1 MKRALFLILLLL
13 LTLLPYERGSA
24 QLTVGAGGTLYIS
37 TDDAFYGVNIT
48 VTETHSVTNFK
59 VYTYADSYVDSYFT
73 GSNYGSSTEIKFGV
87 YNDYWAYMSFIYP
100 TTNINGAIFRGT
112 VTGGNRGSST
122 SYVDMGTFLVTGAW
136 QESTITWNNK
146 PTDTGSSLY
155 TFRISYYST
164 ASYPLP
170 LIITFP
176 SSSYSSILS
185 MLANNTYY
193 GIVLRATAYNGY
205 SYGILATKEH
215 STASYRPYLQINGTI
230 NPLKWIYIKKYN
242 TTHLQ
247 IQFNG
252 YYLNTKLMNSLW
264 FRVTSPSGSSYVNAS
279 LSGTSYIA
287 YLKIPYIYFT
297 IDQVTFKYVD
307 NPSIAYTF
315 SITIL
320 NPSAVR
326 FNFKPGMISYNDT
339 VKLNFTVPVPQGY
352 NFTVI
357 ADMPNGTKRNISV
370 SSGTSLKL
378 TEGRNWL
385 YLVYPYSSN
394 YIIDASNII
403 VDRYLP
409 DPPVLN
415 LVDNSNYT
423 YDLLNVS
430 WSHSGFDVE
439 YFIIQAWKTGW
450 SISLIN
456 PAKARWNFVQL
467 LGSGT
472 YYIRVIARDAAGNE
486 KSSEIKKVNIASSDV
501 IITNMV
507 FNRTRMS
514 LTFKNTVNA
523 SRDCFWNVTLTTIE
537 GSKVEYRQGSLSLY
551 PFENK
556 TFSITWSKNLSE
568 NVYLATLW
576 VKDSFGKTSGY
587 QKSFIAIPPIQ
598 TATSV
603 PLSISYSSWESS
615 PTQLNSSVTLQS
627 IIVIVNANHVES
639 QPQVVTA
646 PLPNVTLASVS
657 TKNRIMGADYYNK
670 FGAGL
675 LNVTIPSIAP
685 YSTLIIDVKAV
696 SSDKISATLKK
707 VEGAQGLI
715 MIGTDVFRIYNATIT
730 NPLPIEVSVIIP
742 DNSTL
747 KFDCPQCVMSGGQRL
762 LNIAAKSTQYLKA
775 YKLEPQNATYNWTA
789 KPMSSL
795 LSFMSSTTLGVL
807 IDFLVI
813 TAVVAAI
820 ARWEMGA

>member
-24 QLTVGAGGTLYIS
+24 PLTVGAGGTLYIPM
-37 TDDAFYGVNIT
+37 DDASYGVNIT
-48 VTETHSVTNFK
+48 VTQSFSVTNFK
-59 VYTYADSYVDSYFT
+59 VYTCADSYVDSYNPGT
-73 GSNYGSSTEIKFGV
+73 NYGSSNIMYFGQ
-87 YNDYWAYMSFIYP
+87 YTPYIYQAYMAFIYP
-100 TTNINGAIFRGT
+100 ATSISGAIFRGT
-112 VTGGNRGSST
+112 AIRSQGTSDGYVDIGTFFVTGVWN
-122 SYVDMGTFLVTGAW
+122 
-136 QESTITWNNK
+136 ESTITWNNR
-146 PTDTGSSLY
+146 PSDTGSSLY
-155 TFRISYYST
+155 TFRIYYST
-164 ASYPLP
+164 SSFPVT
-170 LIITFP
+170 ITFP
-176 SSSYSSILS
+176 SSSYSDILS
-185 MLANNTYY
+185 MLNNTYH
-193 GIVLRATAYNGY
+193 GIVLRQVAAGNV
-205 SYGILATKEH
+205 YGILATKEH

-230 NPLKWIYIKKYN
+230 NPLKWIYITKYN

-247 IQFNG
+247 VRFNG
-252 YYLNTKLMNSLW
+252 YFLNAKAIDSIW

-279 LSGTSYIA
+279 LSGTSFVA
-287 YLKIPYIYFT
+287 YLAIPRSYFT
-297 IDQVTFKYVD
+297 IDRVTFKYAD

-315 SITIL
+315 SIVIFD
-320 NPSAVR
+320 PSAVR

-339 VKLNFTVPVPQGY
+339 VKLNFTIPSLSG
-352 NFTVI
+352 NIFTVV
-357 ADMPNGTKRNISV
+357 ADMPNGTKRSIPV
-370 SSGTSLKL
+370 SSNTSLKL
-378 TEGRNWL
+378 AEGRNWL
-385 YLVYPYSSN
+385 YLIYSGYNFNSTL
-394 YIIDASNII
+394 DVSNII
-403 VDRYLP
+403 IDHYLP

-415 LVDNSNYT
+415 LIDNSNYT

-439 YFIIQAWKTGW
+439 YFIIQVWKTGW
-450 SISLIN
+450 STSLIN

-501 IITNMV
+501 IITNMI
-507 FNRTRMS
+507 FNRTGMS
-514 LTFKNTVNA
+514 LSFKNTVNA
-523 SRDCFWNVTLTTIE
+523 SRDCFWNVSLTTIE
-537 GSKVEYRQGSLSLY
+537 GSMVEYRQGSLSFY
-551 PFENK
+551 PLENK

-568 NVYLATLW
+568 NIYLATVW
-576 VKDSFGKTSGY
+576 VKDSFGKASGY

-603 PLSISYSSWESS
+603 PLSISYSSWESL

-657 TKNRIMGADYYNK
+657 TKNRITGADYYNK

-696 SSDKISATLKK
+696 SSGKISATLKK

-762 LNIAAKSTQYLKA
+762 LNIVAKSTQYLKA
-775 YKLEPQNATYNWTA
+775 YKLEPQNGTYNWTA

-795 LSFMSSTTLGVL
+795 LGFMSSTTLGVL
-807 IDFLVI
+807 IDFLVVA
-813 TAVVAAI
+813 AVVAAI

>member
-24 QLTVGAGGTLYIS
+24 GLTVGAGGTLYIS
-37 TDDAFYGVNIT
+37 TDSALSGVNIT
-48 VTETHSVTNFK
+48 VNQSFSVTNFK
-59 VYTYADSYVDSYFT
+59 VYTYADSYVSD
-73 GSNYGSSTEIKFGV
+73 GSTSTNYGSATGIDFGGHNT
-87 YNDYWAYMSFIYP
+87 YRTYAYMTFIYP
-100 TTNINGAIFRGT
+100 VTNISGAIFRGKT
-112 VTGGNRGSST
+112 IGGSTGVGRAD
-122 SYVDMGTFLVTGAW
+122 VGTYLVTGVW
-136 QESTITWNNK
+136 KESTITYDNR
-146 PTDTGSSLY
+146 PPDTGTSLY
-155 TFRISYYST
+155 SFSINSST
-164 ASYPLP
+164 GVPSLFN
-170 LIITFP
+170 ITFP
-176 SSSYSSILS
+176 SSSYSAILS
-185 MLANNTYY
+185 MLSNKTYY
-193 GIVLRATAYNGY
+193 GIVLRVGY
-205 SYGILATKEH
+205 YGGTNYYVIASKEH
-215 STASYRPYLQINGTI
+215 STASYWPYLQINGTI
-230 NPLKWIYIKKYN
+230 NPLKWIYIAKYN
-242 TTHLQ
+242 ATHLKV
-247 IQFNG
+247 QFNR
-252 YYLNTKLMNSLW
+252 YYLNAKAIDSIW
-264 FRVTSPSGSSYVNAS
+264 FRVTTPYGSSYVNAS
-279 LSGTSYIA
+279 LSGTSYIT
-287 YLKIPYIYFT
+287 YLEMSHLYFT
-297 IDQVTFKYVD
+297 IDQVTFKYAD
-307 NPSIAYTF
+307 NPSIAYSF
-315 SITIL
+315 SIAIFD
-320 NPSAVR
+320 PSAVK
-326 FNFKPGMISYNDT
+326 FNFKSGMISYNDI
-339 VKLNFTVPVPQGY
+339 VKLNFTLPVLKS
-352 NFTVI
+352 NLIVV
-357 ADMPNGTKRNISV
+357 ADMPNGTKRSIPV
-370 SSGTSLKL
+370 SSNTSLKL
-378 TEGRNWL
+378 AEGRNWL
-385 YLVYPYSSN
+385 YLIYPYRNFN
-394 YIIDASNII
+394 YTADTSNII

-450 SISLIN
+450 STSLVN

-501 IITNMV
+501 IITNMI
-507 FNRTRMS
+507 FNRTGMS
-514 LTFKNTVNA
+514 LSFKNTVNA

-568 NVYLATLW
+568 NVYLATVW
-576 VKDSFGKTSGY
+576 VRDSFGKISGY

-603 PLSISYSSWESS
+603 PLSISYSSWESL

-627 IIVIVNANHVES
+627 VIVIVNANHVES

-657 TKNRIMGADYYNK
+657 TKNRITGADYYNK

-696 SSDKISATLKK
+696 SSDKISSTLKK

-715 MIGTDVFRIYNATIT
+715 MIGTDVFRIYNATIA

>member
-24 QLTVGAGGTLYIS
+24 QLTVGARGSLYIP
-37 TDDAFYGVNIT
+37 TDSALSGVNIT
-48 VTETHSVTNFK
+48 VTETFSVTNFK
-59 VYTYADSYVDSYFT
+59 VYTYADSYVENFYYTNHGSESGMYF
-73 GSNYGSSTEIKFGV
+73 GNFSASAKV
-87 YNDYWAYMSFIYP
+87 KYWAYMSFIYP
-100 TTNINGAIFRGT
+100 ATSISGAIFRGT
-112 VTGGNRGSST
+112 VTSCERGTSSD
-122 SYVDMGTFLVTGAW
+122 YVDIGTFLVTGVW
-136 QESTITWNNK
+136 NEYTITWNNK
-146 PTDTGSSLY
+146 PPDTGSSLY
-155 TFRISYYST
+155 TFRIPC
-164 ASYPLP
+164 ASSLAIP
-170 LIITFP
+170 FP
-176 SSSYSSILS
+176 STSYSGILS
-185 MLANNTYY
+185 TLTNKTYY
-193 GIVLRATAYNGY
+193 GIVLRPTANSGW
-205 SYGILATKEH
+205 SRCVLATKEH
-215 STASYRPYLQINGTI
+215 STASYRPYLHINGTI
-230 NPLKWIYIKKYN
+230 SPLKWISIAEHN
-242 TTHLQ
+242 ATHLKV
-247 IQFNG
+247 QFNG
-252 YYLNTKLMNSLW
+252 YYLNAKVIDSLW

-287 YLKIPYIYFT
+287 YLKVSLPYFK
-297 IDQVTFKYVD
+297 IDQVTFKYGD
-307 NPSIAYTF
+307 NPSIAYSF
-315 SITIL
+315 SIVIFDS
-320 NPSAVR
+320 SAVK

-339 VKLNFTVPVPQGY
+339 VKLNFTVPVSPES

-370 SSGTSLKL
+370 SSNIYLKL
-378 TEGRNWL
+378 AEGRNWL
-385 YLVYPYSSN
+385 YLIYPKYGYN
-394 YIIDASNII
+394 YTLDASNII

-507 FNRTRMS
+507 FNRTGMS

-568 NVYLATLW
+568 NVYLATVW

-657 TKNRIMGADYYNK
+657 TKNRITGADYYNK

-795 LSFMSSTTLGVL
+795 LGFMSSTTLGVL

-813 TAVVAAI
+813 MAVVAAI